1 MHNQGHEAQANLE
14 HERKFQSL
22 WQLYLTCEDILIWW
36 QRKSVS
42 STPAFISLIE
52 QHRLE
57 IANDLRAQFPVR
69 WANETQPNQDW
80 LDSLKSF
87 SDSPHAPRL
96 TMLVKQLHA
105 KWRVEELCMR
115 DNLTRASNATSAA
128 SPPTLAEQKDLSRTT
143 CQRAN
148 ASGKRN

>member
-1 MHNQGHEAQANLE
+1 MQDQGHEAQANLE
-14 HERKFQSL
+14 LERKFQSL

-36 QRKSVS
+36 QRKNTI
-42 STPAFISLIE
+42 STPAFIFMIE

-87 SDSPHAPRL
+87 SDSPHAPQL
-96 TMLVKQLHA
+96 SKLVKELHT
-105 KWRVEELCMR
+105 KWRIVCMR
-115 DNLTRASNATSAA
+115 DNLTRESNARDAENK
-128 SPPTLAEQKDLSRTT
+128 PTLADQKDLSRTT
-143 CQRAN
+143 RQPAS
-148 ASGKRN
+148 ASGKQN